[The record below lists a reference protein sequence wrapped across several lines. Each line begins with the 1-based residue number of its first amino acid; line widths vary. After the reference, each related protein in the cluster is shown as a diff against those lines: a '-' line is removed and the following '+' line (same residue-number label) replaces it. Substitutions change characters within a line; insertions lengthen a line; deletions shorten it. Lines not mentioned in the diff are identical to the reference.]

1 MIIPHP
7 EILFDSIVF
16 AGGDIN
22 RMVTAVTQTLC
33 DQTGITLIRFDP
45 LSLLGKHGSRCK
57 YDTFDPGTCKLVV
70 KGIAETACLITA
82 FNRIFII
89 GTEFHLQ
96 RFDEAD
102 DFFVVRGDLY
112 FPEDPVFCPDGGF
125 HCT

>member
-1 MIIPHP
+1 MPQDGFYAGPGIVTKIKKATPQIGHSQPLHGIAFILLYYFVLSIAHP
-7 EILFDSIVF
+7 D
-16 AGGDIN
+16 
-22 RMVTAVTQTLC
+22 
-33 DQTGITLIRFDP
+33 TLIRFDP

-102 DFFVVRGDLY
+102 DFL
-112 FPEDPVFCPDGGF
+112 
-125 HCT
+125 

>member
-1 MIIPHP
+1 MSVPENKRIDLLLQLLKCKLVIIPHP

-70 KGIAETACLITA
+70 KGIAETALPH
-82 FNRIFII
+82 NRI
-89 GTEFHLQ
+89 Q
-96 RFDEAD
+96 
-102 DFFVVRGDLY
+102 
-112 FPEDPVFCPDGGF
+112 
-125 HCT
+125 